1 MKEGEH
7 EGGAGKGHSQATVQ
21 VTPAPT
27 LCSHPRS
34 YTPAPVKVTNPVPM
48 NQSPPAQSPV
58 HVLSLHHLGK
68 PEERA
73 DERHSE
79 DADIL
84 ELE

>member
-48 NQSPPAQSPV
+48 NQSPSAFGS
-58 HVLSLHHLGK
+58 
-68 PEERA
+68 
-73 DERHSE
+73 
-79 DADIL
+79 
-84 ELE
+84 